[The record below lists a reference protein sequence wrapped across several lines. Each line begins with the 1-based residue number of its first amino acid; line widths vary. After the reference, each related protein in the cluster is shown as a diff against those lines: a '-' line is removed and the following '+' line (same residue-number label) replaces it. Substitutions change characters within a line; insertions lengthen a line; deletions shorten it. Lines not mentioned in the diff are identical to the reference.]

1 MKFFINHEQY
11 IETSEGFDISIP
23 LTTNP
28 VGLRAWYVSTP
39 QMTPVAENGFIGEV
53 AKGGSV
59 NFRSISFNPH
69 GHMTHTECLGHI
81 TEKVYSVNHTI
92 RDYMCTAVVI
102 TIQPEEIRNTHDGKL
117 DRIITSEQLTDA
129 LVGVESID
137 ALIIRTLPNEIS
149 EKIKDYS
156 NTNPA
161 YIDVKS
167 IDLLNELGVLHVLID
182 TPSVDRENDQG
193 ELLFHHA
200 FWNVPE
206 NPRFDRTIT
215 EMIMVSDEV
224 TDGSYILNLQVA
236 PFENDASPSRPVL
249 YKIKKRD

>member
-1 MKFFINHEQY
+1 MKLFLNQEQY
-11 IETSEGFDISIP
+11 IETSEGIDISIP

-28 VGLRAWYVSTP
+28 DGLKAWYVSTP
-39 QMTPVAENGFIGEV
+39 QMIPVAENGFIGEV

-69 GHMTHTECLGHI
+69 GHVTHTECLGHI
-81 TEKVYSVNHTI
+81 TEEVYSVNQTI
-92 RDYMCTAVVI
+92 RDHMCTAYVVTVDP
-102 TIQPEEIRNTHDGKL
+102 TIIRNDQDGKL
-117 DRIITSEQLTDA
+117 DRVIRLEQLKDSLHGIEA
-129 LVGVESID
+129 LD
-137 ALIIRTLPNEIS
+137 ALIIRTFPNNAT

-161 YIDVKS
+161 YIDVQC
-167 IDLLNELGVLHVLID
+167 IGLLNSLGVLHVLID

-200 FWNVPE
+200 FWDVPK

-215 EMIMVSDEV
+215 EMILVADEV
-224 TDGSYILNLQVA
+224 ADGKYILNLQVA
-236 PFENDASPSRPVL
+236 PFENDASPARPVL